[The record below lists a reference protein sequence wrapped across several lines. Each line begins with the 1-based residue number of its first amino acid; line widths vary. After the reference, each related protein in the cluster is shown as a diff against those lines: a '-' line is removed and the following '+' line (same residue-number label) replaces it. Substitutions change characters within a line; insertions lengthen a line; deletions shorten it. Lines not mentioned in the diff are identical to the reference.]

1 MEKEESARSRRRMP
15 YPFVPLPIPI
25 FLPLTPKHFD
35 EFIER
40 VWPSEYYDSLI
51 HLRNAR
57 IELLKAVNSAINKR
71 IEDLEKQQRESRP
84 QKEKVKVS

>member
-1 MEKEESARSRRRMP
+1 MEKEEAVRKGRRIP
-15 YPFVPLPIPI
+15 YPFVPLPIPV

-35 EFIER
+35 ELLER

-57 IELLKAVNSAINKR
+57 IELLKAVNSAISKR
-71 IEDLEKQQRESRP
+71 IETLEKQQRESRP

>member
-1 MEKEESARSRRRMP
+1 LEKEESARRRRMP

-25 FLPLTPKHFD
+25 FLPFTPKHFD
-35 EFIER
+35 ELIER

-57 IELLKAVNSAINKR
+57 IELLKAVNSAISKR